1 MPAPISVIIPALN
14 AAEDLPVCLG
24 SLMPG
29 LEAGLIREVLVID
42 GGSTD
47 ATPLIGESTGAKIL
61 TSPKQGRAAQLRH
74 GADQARG
81 DWFLFLHADTA
92 LSRDWPERVRDHI
105 EAYTNT
111 AATFT
116 LAYRSDHPMARTVA
130 KRANWR
136 ARTLGLPY
144 GDQGLLISRALYDEV
159 GGFPET
165 PFMED
170 VQIVRAIGK
179 SRLRHLSAEARTSA
193 AKYERD
199 GWRKRSWHNTYLIT
213 RYLLGASPEKLAKR
227 YS

>member
-1 MPAPISVIIPALN
+1 MPAPLSIIIPALN
-14 AAEDLPVCLG
+14 AADDLPLCLA

-29 LEAGLIREVLVID
+29 LEAGLIREVLLVD
-42 GGSTD
+42 GGSSD
-47 ATPLIGESTGAKIL
+47 ATPRIAETTGASVL
-61 TSPKQGRAAQLRH
+61 TGPAKGRAAQLRH

-81 DWFLFLHADTA
+81 DWLLFLHADTA

-105 EAYTNT
+105 EAHPTK
-111 AATFT
+111 ASTFT
-116 LAYRSDHPMARTVA
+116 LTYRSDAKIAKTVA
-130 KRANWR
+130 ARANWR
-136 ARTLGLPY
+136 ARTFGLPY
-144 GDQGLLISRALYDEV
+144 GDQGLLLSRALYTEV
-159 GGFPET
+159 GGYPDT

-179 SRLRHLSAEARTSA
+179 SRLRHLSAQARTSA

>member
-1 MPAPISVIIPALN
+1 MPAPISIIIPAYN
-14 AAEDLPVCLG
+14 AADAIPLCLA

-47 ATPLIGESTGAKIL
+47 DTARIAESTGATVL
-61 TSPKQGRAAQLRH
+61 NSPQKGRDAQLRH
-74 GADQARG
+74 GANQARG

-105 EAYTNT
+105 EAYPTK

-116 LAYRSDHPMARTVA
+116 LAYRSDHPMAKTVTR
-130 KRANWR
+130 RANWR

-144 GDQGLLISRALYDEV
+144 GDQGLLLSRQLYSEV
-159 GGFPET
+159 GGYPDT

-227 YS
+227 YT